1 MIKKNNNKRKK
12 TITSRKLKFME
23 SYFQILLF
31 VAQGENILQALVQ
44 ISPNWEDFIIFKTHP
59 KTLSFLLSLFKK
71 QIKVSFNIFSSHSFL
86 IKTRG
91 CTWLRCRPLK
101 ELRQVHESSSIT
113 MHSSTFL
120 QKDEWTES
128 FIHKG
133 VFICGGAEGSLLLYK
148 GPSSRSSLWPS
159 SRRILQSLPPLQVRS
174 WSRFLSAL
182 RISKIQPSFPTVEF
196 FLATFFV
203 ESCAFRCGY

>member
-71 QIKVSFNIFSSHSFL
+71 
-86 IKTRG
+86 
-91 CTWLRCRPLK
+91 
-101 ELRQVHESSSIT
+101 
-113 MHSSTFL
+113 
-120 QKDEWTES
+120 
-128 FIHKG
+128 
-133 VFICGGAEGSLLLYK
+133 
-148 GPSSRSSLWPS
+148 
-159 SRRILQSLPPLQVRS
+159 
-174 WSRFLSAL
+174 
-182 RISKIQPSFPTVEF
+182 
-196 FLATFFV
+196 
-203 ESCAFRCGY
+203 